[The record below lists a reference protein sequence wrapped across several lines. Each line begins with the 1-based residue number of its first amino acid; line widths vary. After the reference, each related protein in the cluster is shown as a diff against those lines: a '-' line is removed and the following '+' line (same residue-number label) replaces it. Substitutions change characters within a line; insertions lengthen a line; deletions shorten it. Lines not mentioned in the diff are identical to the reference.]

1 MPLNLPRSFLALPT
15 GLKVLAAVTL
25 LTIVSV
31 ADYLAGADLT
41 LRAVYLLPVGLAAWS
56 VGPAFAALVG
66 VFSVGFCLYLDFAY
80 ELTRARPIFIYSD
93 AIARALIYAAAAVVI
108 ERLNDAQARL
118 DRQARTDPLTGLYN
132 RRGFQELGAREI
144 ERAKRRST
152 PLAMVGVDLDVF
164 KGVND
169 TMGHGEGDRVLVEV
183 ARVFKAGRVTDL
195 AARLGGDEFAIL
207 LPDTDSALSRKA
219 LERIHVQLTEAMAR
233 GPWPVTFS
241 IGVATYEAPPP
252 TVDEMIAGADHLMYE
267 AKRSAKG
274 TTIYKELGAK
284 AAVGQP
290 PALGSPALKG
300 R

>member
-41 LRAVYLLPVGLAAWS
+41 LRALYLLPVGLAAWS

-66 VFSVGFCLYLDFAY
+66 VFSVGFCLYLDFTS
-80 ELTRARPIFIYSD
+80 ELTRAPRVFVYSD
-93 AIARALIYAAAAVVI
+93 AVARAVVYAAATVVI
-108 ERLNDAQARL
+108 DRLRDAQARL
-118 DRQARTDPLTGLYN
+118 DRLARTDPLTGLYN

-144 ERAKRRST
+144 ERAKRRGT
-152 PLAMVGVDLDVF
+152 PLAMVGVDLDGF

-169 TMGHGEGDRVLVEV
+169 TLGHGEGDRVLVEV
-183 ARVFKAGRVTDL
+183 ANVLKAGRVTDL

-207 LPDTDSALSRKA
+207 LPDTGGTLARKA
-219 LERIHVQLTEAMAR
+219 LERIRVQLTEAMAR
-233 GPWPVTFS
+233 DHWPVTFS
-241 IGVATYEAPPP
+241 IGVATYGAAPA
-252 TVDEMIAGADHLMYE
+252 TVDEMIAAADHLMYE

-274 TTIYKELGAK
+274 TTLYREFEPK
-284 AAVGQP
+284 AVVIEP
-290 PALGSPALKG
+290 PALGRPALKG

>member
-1 MPLNLPRSFLALPT
+1 
-15 GLKVLAAVTL
+15 
-25 LTIVSV
+25 
-31 ADYLAGADLT
+31 
-41 LRAVYLLPVGLAAWS
+41 
-56 VGPAFAALVG
+56 
-66 VFSVGFCLYLDFAY
+66 
-80 ELTRARPIFIYSD
+80 
-93 AIARALIYAAAAVVI
+93 
-108 ERLNDAQARL
+108 
-118 DRQARTDPLTGLYN
+118 
-132 RRGFQELGAREI
+132 
-144 ERAKRRST
+144 
-152 PLAMVGVDLDVF
+152 MVGVDLDGF

-183 ARVFKAGRVTDL
+183 AKVFKAGRVTDL

-219 LERIHVQLTEAMAR
+219 IERIHVQLTEAMAR

-252 TVDEMIAGADHLMYE
+252 TVEEMIAGADHLMYE

-284 AAVGQP
+284 AAVNEP
-290 PALGSPALKG
+290 PALARPALKG